1 MLAALLFR
9 QVVREG
15 TLTVVDAAGKAETF
29 GRGSPRVTVRMH
41 DRATEYK
48 LLVNPKLCLGEA
60 YMDGR
65 LTVEEGSLYDFLEL
79 AGRNVVNVENHPLWG
94 VFDRVGRA
102 LRPIQTFNPV
112 RRARRNVAH
121 HYDLSGELYDLFL
134 DTDRQYSCAYFR
146 SSDEDLDTAQQN
158 KKRHIAAKLQLDR
171 PGLRVLD
178 IGSGWGGLG
187 VYLAE
192 TFDANVT
199 GVTLSTE
206 QHSYSRDRAAAS
218 PAADRLDFQL
228 TDYRE
233 VEGPFDR
240 IVSVG
245 MFEHIGRRNYGPFFR
260 TVRDLLTDDGAA
272 LIHAIGYADS
282 PGPINPFMRKYIFPG
297 AELPSLSE
305 VFSAV
310 EPTGMWATDLEVLR
324 LHYAMTLRAW
334 RERFLANQASVEEL
348 YDERFVRMWEFY
360 LALCEVGFRR
370 RTNMVWQL
378 QLTRRVDTLPITR
391 DYMVDAERRLLAAEE
406 NPVKRASQ
414 SAT

>member
-1 MLAALLFR
+1 MVLVRLLRSLVHTGSLAI
-9 QVVREG
+9 
-15 TLTVVDAAGKAETF
+15 VDAT
-29 GRGSPRVTVRMH
+29 GRRTLVGDGSPPEATVRV
-41 DRATEYK
+41 RGWTSELAIAA
-48 LLVNPKLCLGEA
+48 NPALKLGEA

-65 LTVEEGSLYDFLEL
+65 LVVEAGSIYDVLDVVARNLGTVRNGPIMAALEGLGDRLGK
-79 AGRNVVNVENHPLWG
+79 AGRLK
-94 VFDRVGRA
+94 
-102 LRPIQTFNPV
+102 
-112 RRARRNVAH
+112 RARRQVAH
-121 HYDLSGELYDLFL
+121 HYDLSARLYDLFL
-134 DTDRQYSCAYFR
+134 DDDRQYSCAYYR
-146 SSDEDLDTAQQN
+146 APDEDLDTAQHN
-158 KKRHIAAKLQLDR
+158 KKRHIAAKLNLDR

-192 TFDANVT
+192 TFGAHVT

-206 QHSYSRDRAAAS
+206 QLSYSQARAAAS

-228 TDYRE
+228 RDYRE

-245 MFEHIGRRNYGPFFR
+245 MFEHIGKRNYDSFFAK
-260 TVRDLLTDDGAA
+260 VRDLLTDDGVA
-272 LIHAIGYADS
+272 LIHAIGFADA

-305 VFSAV
+305 VFAAV
-310 EPTGMWATDLEVLR
+310 ERIRLWATDAEVLR

-334 RERFLANQASVEEL
+334 RERFMANAADAAAL

-360 LALCEVGFRR
+360 LALCEIGFRR

-391 DYMVDAERRLLAAEE
+391 DYIVDTERRLMAAERDAAQQQ
-406 NPVKRASQ
+406 PHHA
-414 SAT
+414 A

>member
-1 MLAALLFR
+1 MVLVRLLRSIVHTGSLAIVDPAGR
-9 QVVREG
+9 RTHVGDGTPPEATVRI
-15 TLTVVDAAGKAETF
+15 T
-29 GRGSPRVTVRMH
+29 GRGSEL
-41 DRATEYK
+41 AIAA
-48 LLVNPKLCLGEA
+48 NPALKLGEA
-60 YMDGR
+60 YMQGR
-65 LTVEEGSLYDFLEL
+65 LV
-79 AGRNVVNVENHPLWG
+79 VENGSIYAVLDVLARNLGTVSNNPLLAAVERLG
-94 VFDRVGRA
+94 DG
-102 LRPIQTFNPV
+102 LGQV
-112 RRARRNVAH
+112 RRLKRARRQVAH
-121 HYDLSGELYDLFL
+121 HYDLSARLYDLFL
-134 DTDRQYSCAYFR
+134 DADRQYSCAYFR

-260 TVRDLLTDDGAA
+260 TVRDLLTDHGVA